1 MMHRQSFK
9 SLSWL
14 HIHSSLILCSLFP
27 PKLFILSTLC
37 CVFFTSCHSGK
48 RRSRSCR
55 YQSSSCPCFH
65 PPGAAH
71 FLPPLL
77 SWNPMKPVLADPGAL
92 HPPDQ
97 THFTAVTP
105 RWQWGLCTNAFRAA
119 NAHSGLCSAQEIRHA
134 QILQILSYLHCSSDK
149 NYSPLQQKTTSHLN
163 FVKDSSTCVQSPH

>member
-48 RRSRSCR
+48 RRSRSGR
-55 YQSSSCPCFH
+55 YSSSSCPCFH

-71 FLPPLL
+71 FLPPLAFMEPYEASPSRFGGPPPSQPDTFHSCHTKVTMRSVHKCFLGSECPQWAVL
-77 SWNPMKPVLADPGAL
+77 SPGNQARSYFKSS
-92 HPPDQ
+92 P
-97 THFTAVTP
+97 TCIA
-105 RWQWGLCTNAFRAA
+105 
-119 NAHSGLCSAQEIRHA
+119 
-134 QILQILSYLHCSSDK
+134 LQIKITLHSSRK
-149 NYSPLQQKTTSHLN
+149 QHPT
-163 FVKDSSTCVQSPH
+163 